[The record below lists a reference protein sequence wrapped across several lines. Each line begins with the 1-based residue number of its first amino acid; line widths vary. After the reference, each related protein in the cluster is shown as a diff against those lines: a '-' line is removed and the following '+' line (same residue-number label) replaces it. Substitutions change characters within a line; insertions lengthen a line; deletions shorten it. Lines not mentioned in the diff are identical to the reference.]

1 MTDFGGLA
9 LEATSS
15 LPTCK
20 ELGANWEEEFFSSL
34 LPSTSQNSQEDD
46 SDDDIIEVNVQ
57 PKELKVKSMK
67 EVNERGHD
75 KLRDI

>member
-15 LPTCK
+15 LQTCK
-20 ELGANWEEEFFSSL
+20 ELGANWEEEFFSILSA
-34 LPSTSQNSQEDD
+34 STFQNSQEDG

-57 PKELKVKSMK
+57 PKELKVKSK
-67 EVNERGHD
+67 RP
-75 KLRDI
+75 